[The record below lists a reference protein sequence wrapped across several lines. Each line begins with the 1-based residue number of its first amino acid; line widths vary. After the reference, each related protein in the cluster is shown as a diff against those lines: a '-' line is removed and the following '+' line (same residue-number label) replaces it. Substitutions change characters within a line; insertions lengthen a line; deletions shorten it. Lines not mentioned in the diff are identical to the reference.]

1 MFISHVNNQSFNL
14 HRRLLET
21 TCQTVT
27 LAMSSDWLKH
37 IPTLSDDP
45 THPAQIALRTY
56 AVALSLSLGPS
67 IVPFITAILFPNA
80 RSSSRTNFAAL
91 KRVLRRE
98 LGHDGFAFA
107 ITLSVAGGAALRRH
121 LYYALRD
128 QVSHHKDP
136 NSKGTPDN
144 GQDSSSSSTLP
155 DILNGLKRCVSRLT
169 PVQQT
174 FISYFLSSTV
184 GIFLIQAG
192 RERTFRLHV
201 RRIAAPSSS
210 RTTPS
215 LTSPTLDLTL
225 LVLVRAVDS
234 LVQTFILRR
243 QVYHVGTSNGEGSN
257 LGQKTHAAVEPQLVY
272 EKLEKEKVK
281 RENYMRQQWTSHVDA
296 FVFWTCSARY
306 VDRPLKFSAFI
317 HIFSIE

>member
-1 MFISHVNNQSFNL
+1 
-14 HRRLLET
+14 
-21 TCQTVT
+21 
-27 LAMSSDWLKH
+27 MSRTGRCCDWLKH
-37 IPTLSDDP
+37 VPTLSDDP
-45 THPAQIALRTY
+45 THPTQIALRTY
-56 AVALSLSLGPS
+56 AIALSLSLGPS

-107 ITLSVAGGAALRRH
+107 ITLSVAGGAALRRY
-121 LYYALRD
+121 LCWALCD
-128 QVSHHKDP
+128 QDPHHEYP
-136 NSKGTPDN
+136 NSNGTPDN
-144 GQDSSSSSTLP
+144 GQDSKLSSSLT
-155 DILNGLKRCVSRLT
+155 DGLKHWLT

-192 RERTFRLHV
+192 RERTSRLHA
-201 RRIAAPSSS
+201 RRTAAPSSS
-210 RTTPS
+210 QTPS

-243 QVYHVGTSNGEGSN
+243 QVSHVGACNGEGSN
-257 LGQKTHAAVEPQLVY
+257 HGQKTHAVVEPQLVY

-281 RENYMRQQWTSHVDA
+281 RENNLRQQWTSQVDA
-296 FVFWTCSARY
+296 FVFWACSARY
-306 VDRPLKFSAFI
+306 VDRSPKLSVYDLD
-317 HIFSIE
+317 IFYQ

>member
-1 MFISHVNNQSFNL
+1 
-14 HRRLLET
+14 
-21 TCQTVT
+21 
-27 LAMSSDWLKH
+27 MSSDWLKH
-37 IPTLSDDP
+37 VPTLSDDP

-121 LYYALRD
+121 LCCALRYQD
-128 QVSHHKDP
+128 SHHKDP
-136 NSKGTPDN
+136 NSNGTPDN
-144 GQDSSSSSTLP
+144 GQDSRLSSSLP
-155 DILNGLKRCVSRLT
+155 DILNGLKRCVSWLT

-192 RERTFRLHV
+192 RERTSHLHA
-201 RRIAAPSSS
+201 RRMAAPSSS
-210 RTTPS
+210 QTTS

-243 QVYHVGTSNGEGSN
+243 QVSHVGGASNGEGTN
-257 LGQKTHAAVEPQLVY
+257 HGQKTHAAVEPQLVY
-272 EKLEKEKVK
+272 ERLEKEKVK

-296 FVFWTCSARY
+296 FVFWACSARY
-306 VDRPLKFSAFI
+306 VDRPLKFSACNVD
-317 HIFSIE
+317 IFYQ

>member
-1 MFISHVNNQSFNL
+1 MI
-14 HRRLLET
+14 
-21 TCQTVT
+21 C
-27 LAMSSDWLKH
+27 DWLKH
-37 IPTLSDDP
+37 VPTLSDDP

-56 AVALSLSLGPS
+56 AVALSLSFGPS

-80 RSSSRTNFAAL
+80 RSPSHTNFAAL

-107 ITLSVAGGAALRRH
+107 ITLAVAGGAAVRQH
-121 LYYALRD
+121 LCCALRD
-128 QVSHHKDP
+128 QDSHYEDP
-136 NSKGTPDN
+136 NRNDN
-144 GQDSSSSSTLP
+144 VQDSSLSSRLT

-192 RERTFRLHV
+192 RERTSRLHA
-201 RRIAAPSSS
+201 RRMAVPSSS
-210 RTTPS
+210 QTTS

-234 LVQTFILRR
+234 LVQTFILRK
-243 QVYHVGTSNGEGSN
+243 QVSHVGASNGERSN
-257 LGQKTHAAVEPQLVY
+257 LGQKTHVAVEPQLVY

-281 RENYMRQQWTSHVDA
+281 RENNMRQQWTSQVDA
-296 FVFWTCSARY
+296 FVFWACSARY
-306 VDRPLKFSAFI
+306 VDRSPKFSVCNLDMFYQ
-317 HIFSIE
+317 